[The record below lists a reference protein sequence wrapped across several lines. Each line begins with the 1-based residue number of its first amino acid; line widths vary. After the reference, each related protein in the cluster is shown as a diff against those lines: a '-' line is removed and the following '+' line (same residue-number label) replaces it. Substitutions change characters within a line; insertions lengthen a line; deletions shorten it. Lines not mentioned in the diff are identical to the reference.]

1 MPKEKETRKRTI
13 ESTDSPSDSPAKKM
27 KRVDLADDDEDDL
40 ILCQET
46 DTRKLVVQIYHFRA
60 NFNEEIYIKNFSLK
74 VDRKSLFNDSQ
85 SFPVLL

>member
-40 ILCQET
+40 ILC
-46 DTRKLVVQIYHFRA
+46 
-60 NFNEEIYIKNFSLK
+60 
-74 VDRKSLFNDSQ
+74 
-85 SFPVLL
+85 